1 MNMVDTTSDW
11 RLLEFSA
18 NNAAMNMAIDE
29 AILTTCSKKQSPN
42 TIRFYRW
49 NPSAVSIGFFQSVEA
64 EVNLDVCKAE
74 GVDVVR
80 RITGGGAVF
89 HDSLGEVTYSLI
101 AGEDE
106 LSIPKDIIRSYEV
119 ICGGIISGLQSL
131 GVDASFH
138 AVNDIMV
145 GGKKISGNA
154 QTRRLGVVLQH
165 GTILV
170 DADLEKMF
178 NLLRVSD
185 EKIRDKMIVSAQQ
198 RVTTLKKELSKKP
211 SLEDVAESL
220 ERGFEKAL
228 NLRLAN
234 GSLTKEEITLAE
246 DLSKGKYS
254 NPEWIFR
261 R

>member
-1 MNMVDTTSDW
+1 MVDLTSDW
-11 RLLEFSA
+11 RLLEFSG

-42 TIRFYRW
+42 TIRLYRW
-49 NPSAVSIGFFQSVEA
+49 NPSAVSVGFFQSVEA
-64 EVNLDVCKAE
+64 EVNLDACKAE

-80 RITGGGAVF
+80 RLTGGGAVF

-106 LSIPKDIIRSYEV
+106 PFIPKDIIRSYEV
-119 ICGGIISGLQSL
+119 ICGGIINGLQSL
-131 GVDASFH
+131 GLNASFH
-138 AVNDIMV
+138 AVNDIII

-154 QTRRLGVVLQH
+154 QTRRLGIVLQH

-185 EKIRDKMIVSAQQ
+185 KKIRDKMIVSAQQ
-198 RVTTLKKELSKKP
+198 RVTTLKRELSKKP

-228 NLRLAN
+228 NLRFTK
-234 GSLTKEEITLAE
+234 GSLTKEEMTLAE
-246 DLSKGKYS
+246 DLSKEKYS